1 MYSSPMI
8 TLEQLEWRP
17 SLGVL
22 LMLSTNFTGLMSI
35 SVQGSGIS
43 DNDHS
48 DMSMIVSLLTKK
60 SILDGSGAGD
70 MFYPYFFEWQE
81 QIPKPA

>member
-1 MYSSPMI
+1 
-8 TLEQLEWRP
+8 
-17 SLGVL
+17 
-22 LMLSTNFTGLMSI
+22 MSI

-81 QIPKPA
+81 RIPKPA